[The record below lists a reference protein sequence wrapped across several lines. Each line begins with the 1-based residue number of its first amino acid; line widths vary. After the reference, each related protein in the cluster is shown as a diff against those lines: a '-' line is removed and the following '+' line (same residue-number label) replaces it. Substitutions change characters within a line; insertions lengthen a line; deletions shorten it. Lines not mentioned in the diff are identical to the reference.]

1 MQVGPASGANGA
13 RSAAAGAEG
22 IGGHICTARGSRTPL
37 EKVGSGAGKTQE
49 YPNAGN
55 ATAAVQ
61 LGASFDHF
69 STLLLLAKVTEKAL
83 FLTLF
88 LSQVI

>member
-1 MQVGPASGANGA
+1 MGPASGAKGA

-22 IGGHICTARGSRTPL
+22 IGGHIRTPL

-83 FLTLF
+83 FLALF
-88 LSQVI
+88 LFQVT